1 MFISQCVSVILVCI
15 NVSVSECECRFTCV
29 SECEYMCSGKGLGCV
44 NACIFICEHNEYGC
58 L

>member
-1 MFISQCVSVILVCI
+1 MLLVYI

-58 L
+58 W